1 MHSATTLQLGLSPR
15 INPSIEF
22 FLLRKNGSGNE
33 TPQEP
38 HELKPKPHA
47 DKKADG
53 IQNLAQVRPSL
64 GDKSSQWPQ
73 DRYRQTRMHALKY
86 DAFTLDAATNA
97 TFSPGSSIN
106 QLLPKPTMIFE
117 SPAACEKTFTKL
129 VAAFYR
135 RVRTDDLIGPMYPQD
150 DFDGSEQRLRDFLI
164 YRFGGSDRYIQER
177 GHPRMKMRHMP
188 FKIGIKERDRWLE
201 LMGAAMEETEVPG
214 EIVLELK
221 VFFEQVADF
230 MRNVDG

>member
-1 MHSATTLQLGLSPR
+1 MRRKWQL
-15 INPSIEF
+15 
-22 FLLRKNGSGNE
+22 K
-33 TPQEP
+33 THEP
-38 HELKPKPHA
+38 HELKPKPQA

-64 GDKSSQWPQ
+64 VDKLLQCRQ
-73 DRYRQTRMHALKY
+73 DRYRQTRKNALKCG
-86 DAFTLDAATNA
+86 AFAAVPLPRDVQFA
-97 TFSPGSSIN
+97 CSIN
-106 QLLPKPTMIFE
+106 QLLRKPTMTFE
-117 SPAACEKTFTKL
+117 TPASCEETFNKL

-135 RVRTDDLIGPMYPQD
+135 RARTDDLIGPMYPQD
-150 DFDGSEQRLRDFLI
+150 DFEGSEQRLRDFLI

-188 FKIGIKERDRWLE
+188 FRIGIKERDRWLE

-214 EIVLELK
+214 EIALELK

-230 MRNVDG
+230 MRNVEE